1 MGEYEKRG
9 AVVPQGA
16 QPCDQVLIGKRA
28 GTDIKLN
35 GETSLVMP
43 EADIVVVLDE
53 SADTRSTYLSA
64 YY

>member
-35 GETSLVMP
+35 GETSLVMR
-43 EADIVVVLDE
+43 EADIVVVLE
-53 SADTRSTYLSA
+53 E
-64 YY
+64 